1 VVVEGTPEKPSHSR
15 RQAVMTTEEFE
26 TMATKHYITI
36 SETMHLAARLENR
49 GSSVVL
55 NDQPETQSDIKLAA
69 ALLRQLSKPTTQ
81 WAVEIENWRP
91 N

>member
-1 VVVEGTPEKPSHSR
+1 MVVEGTPEKLSHSR

-36 SETMHLAARLENR
+36 SEIMHLAARLENR

-55 NDQPETQSDIKLAA
+55 NDQPDELTRAVVR
-69 ALLRQLSKPTTQ
+69 LR
-81 WAVEIENWRP
+81 
-91 N
+91 

>member
-1 VVVEGTPEKPSHSR
+1 VVVEGTPEKPSHPC

-36 SETMHLAARLENR
+36 SEIMHLAARLENR

-55 NDQPETQSDIKLAA
+55 NDQPETQSDMRLAA
-69 ALLRQLSKPTTQ
+69 ALLRQLSKPTTP
-81 WAVEIENWRP
+81 WAVEIENGRL

>member
-1 VVVEGTPEKPSHSR
+1 LTEGTPEKPSHSR
-15 RQAVMTTEEFE
+15 RQAVVITEEFE

-36 SETMHLAARLENR
+36 SEIMHLAARLENR

-55 NDQPETQSDIKLAA
+55 NDQPETQSDMKLAA

-81 WAVEIENWRP
+81 WAGEIENGRP